1 MQYSTEFCHTRHC
14 DRLRKELD
22 NITTKN
28 CPEQENIEQVICCV
42 PEGTEPQDCTEEKTT
57 FTLTEF
63 KELVHSAQKSDREAI
78 NTLCNAFK
86 PLIYKEAYR
95 YEVREALGEDAIN
108 TAWLIFLEQIK
119 KYKDRD
125 FGHLPGLLQYHIHYG
140 LLHKVTRGKSVK
152 DCYYMDAEEEGEGM
166 QIADEKNDIEQL
178 VQNQLLSEA
187 MKKLTDA
194 QRNIIKDVFFED
206 KSMQSCGEKYGIS
219 RQACFIHK
227 ERALKKLKYALV
239 N

>member
-1 MQYSTEFCHTRHC
+1 MQYNTEFCYTRSTNRH
-14 DRLRKELD
+14 RKELD
-22 NITTKN
+22 NIKIQN
-28 CPEQENIEQVICCV
+28 CPKQEYTEEVICCV

-63 KELVHSAQKSDREAI
+63 KELVHSAQNGDREAI

-140 LLHKVTRGKSVK
+140 LLHKFTREKSVK
-152 DCYYMDAEEEGEGM
+152 DCYYLDAEEEGEET
-166 QIADEKNDIEQL
+166 QIADKEDVFDRME
-178 VQNQLLSEA
+178 VNQLFSAARLSKEQTNA
-187 MKKLTDA
+187 VNELVLNDLDHRVFCKK
-194 QRNIIKDVFFED
+194 
-206 KSMQSCGEKYGIS
+206 Y
-219 RQACFIHK
+219 ACSSKTAFKH
-227 ERALKKLKYALV
+227 RANGLQKLKLLLA
-239 N
+239 

>member
-63 KELVHSAQKSDREAI
+63 KELVHSAQNGDREAI

-95 YEVREALGEDAIN
+95 YEVREALGEDAVN

-119 KYKDRD
+119 KYDGRD
-125 FGHLPGLLQYHIHYG
+125 FGHLPGLLQYHVHYG
-140 LLHKVTRGKSVK
+140 LLHKFTRGKSVK
-152 DCYYMDAEEEGEGM
+152 DCYYLDAEEEGEET
-166 QIADEKNDIEQL
+166 QIADKDNVFERTE
-178 VQNQLLSEA
+178 VNQLFSAARLSKEQ
-187 MKKLTDA
+187 TDA
-194 QRNIIKDVFFED
+194 INELVLNELDHRLFCK
-206 KSMQSCGEKYGIS
+206 KY
-219 RQACFIHK
+219 ACSSKTAFKH
-227 ERALKKLKYALV
+227 RANGLKKLKSLLA
-239 N
+239 

>member
-28 CPEQENIEQVICCV
+28 CPEQENTEQVICCV

-63 KELVHSAQKSDREAI
+63 KELVHSAQKGDREAI
-78 NTLCNAFK
+78 NVLCTSFK

-95 YEVREALGEDAIN
+95 YEVREALGEDAVN

-119 KYKDRD
+119 KYDGRD
-125 FGHLPGLLQYHIHYG
+125 FGHLPGLLQYHVHYG
-140 LLHKVTRGKSVK
+140 LLHKFTRGKSVK
-152 DCYYMDAEEEGEGM
+152 DCYYLDAEEEGDGM
-166 QIADEKNDIEQL
+166 QIAEKFDAIAQMEDNQAMQL
-178 VQNQLLSEA
+178 A
-187 MKKLTDA
+187 FKRLTDK
-194 QRNIIKDVFFED
+194 QRNIINA
-206 KSMQSCGEKYGIS
+206 MQEPDMTIKKYSEEHKIS
-219 RQACFIHK
+219 YKTAYLHLHRGLDN
-227 ERALKKLKYALV
+227 LKRMIA
-239 N
+239 

>member
-1 MQYSTEFCHTRHC
+1 MQYNTEFCYTRSTNRH
-14 DRLRKELD
+14 RKELD
-22 NITTKN
+22 NIKIQN
-28 CPEQENIEQVICCV
+28 CPKQEYTEEVICCV

-63 KELVHSAQKSDREAI
+63 KELVHSAQKGDREAI
-78 NTLCNAFK
+78 NVLCTAFK

-140 LLHKVTRGKSVK
+140 LLHKFTREKSVK
-152 DCYYMDAEEEGEGM
+152 DCYYLDAEEEGEET
-166 QIADEKNDIEQL
+166 QIADKEDVFDRME
-178 VQNQLLSEA
+178 VNQLFSAARLSKEQTNA
-187 MKKLTDA
+187 VNELVLNDLDHRVFCKK
-194 QRNIIKDVFFED
+194 
-206 KSMQSCGEKYGIS
+206 Y
-219 RQACFIHK
+219 ACSSKTAFKH
-227 ERALKKLKYALV
+227 RANGLQKLKLLLA
-239 N
+239 

>member
-1 MQYSTEFCHTRHC
+1 MQYSTEFCHMRHC

-28 CPEQENIEQVICCV
+28 CPEQENTEQVICCV

-63 KELVHSAQKSDREAI
+63 KELVHSAQKGDREAI

-119 KYKDRD
+119 KYEGRD
-125 FGHLPGLLQYHIHYG
+125 FGHLPGLLQYNVHYG
-140 LLHKVTRGKSVK
+140 LLHKFTRGKSVK
-152 DCYYMDAEEEGEGM
+152 DCYYLDAEEEGDGM
-166 QIADEKNDIEQL
+166 QIAEKFDAIAQMEDNQAMQL
-178 VQNQLLSEA
+178 A
-187 MKKLTDA
+187 FKRLTDK
-194 QRNIIKDVFFED
+194 QRNIINA
-206 KSMQSCGEKYGIS
+206 MQEPDMTIKKYSEEHKIS
-219 RQACFIHK
+219 YKTAYLHLHRG
-227 ERALKKLKYALV
+227 LDKLKRMIA
-239 N
+239 

>member
-28 CPEQENIEQVICCV
+28 CPEQENTEQVICCV

-63 KELVHSAQKSDREAI
+63 KELVHSAQNGDREAI

-95 YEVREALGEDAIN
+95 YEVREALGEDSVNA
-108 TAWLIFLEQIK
+108 AWLIFLEQIK
-119 KYKDRD
+119 KYEGRD
-125 FGHLPGLLQYHIHYG
+125 FGHLPGLLQYHVHYG
-140 LLHKVTRGKSVK
+140 LLHKFTRGKSVK
-152 DCYYMDAEEEGEGM
+152 DCYYLDAEEEGDGI
-166 QIADEKNDIEQL
+166 QIAEKFDAIAQMEDKQ
-178 VQNQLLSEA
+178 A
-187 MKKLTDA
+187 MQFAFKRLTDK
-194 QRNIIKDVFFED
+194 QRNIINA
-206 KSMQSCGEKYGIS
+206 MQEPDMTIKKYSEEHKIS
-219 RQACFIHK
+219 YKTAYLHLHRGLNN
-227 ERALKKLKYALV
+227 LKRMIA
-239 N
+239 

>member
-42 PEGTEPQDCTEEKTT
+42 PEGTELKDCTEEKTT

-63 KELVHSAQKSDREAI
+63 KELVHSAQKGDREAI
-78 NTLCNAFK
+78 NVLCTAFK

-95 YEVREALGEDAIN
+95 YEVREALGEDAVN

-119 KYKDRD
+119 KYEGRD
-125 FGHLPGLLQYHIHYG
+125 FGHLPGLLQYYIHYG
-140 LLHKVTRGKSVK
+140 LLHKFTRGKSVK
-152 DCYYMDAEEEGEGM
+152 DCYYLDAEEEGDGM
-166 QIADEKNDIEQL
+166 QIAEKFDAIAQMEDNQAMQL
-178 VQNQLLSEA
+178 A
-187 MKKLTDA
+187 FKRLTDK
-194 QRNIIKDVFFED
+194 QRNIINA
-206 KSMQSCGEKYGIS
+206 MQEPDMTIKKYSEEHKIS
-219 RQACFIHK
+219 YKTAYLHLHRG
-227 ERALKKLKYALV
+227 LDKLKRMIA
-239 N
+239 

>member
-14 DRLRKELD
+14 DRHRKELD
-22 NITTKN
+22 TITIEN
-28 CPEQENIEQVICCV
+28 CNKQENTEEIICCV
-42 PEGTEPQDCTEEKTT
+42 SEETEQTDYSEEKPT

-63 KELVHSAQKSDREAI
+63 KELVISAQQDDHKAI
-78 NTLCNAFK
+78 DVLCNAFK

-95 YEVREALGEDAIN
+95 YEIRKNLGEDAIN

-119 KYKDRD
+119 KYDGRD

-152 DCYYMDAEEEGEGM
+152 DCYYLDAEEEGEGM
-166 QIADEKNDIEQL
+166 QIADEKNDIDQL